1 MRGDRRLPITAP
13 WIDPNQANPISFSAA
28 VFFVPRE
35 RTSPRTKCHSRPNAT
50 RGAPVE
56 TGLRVLSSR
65 TSFQTESRQSAEDVC
80 KSRDV
85 NPKLEGIVLQPSF
98 SKYSESEQSL
108 EASMALHDLYHG
120 ARANK
125 LLFNIRNGSI
135 TADSSERSISPN
147 ASGKTALFMER
158 PL

>member
-50 RGAPVE
+50 RGTAVE

-65 TSFQTESRQSAEDVC
+65 TLFQTESRQSAEDVC

-85 NPKLEGIVLQPSF
+85 NRKLEGIEYGKPS
-98 SKYSESEQSL
+98 
-108 EASMALHDLYHG
+108 
-120 ARANK
+120 
-125 LLFNIRNGSI
+125 
-135 TADSSERSISPN
+135 T
-147 ASGKTALFMER
+147 R
-158 PL
+158 PLIRDITSDFWKDAVQCRR